1 MTQLEAKGLFCTVH
15 PPHVSKVVLFLCL
28 ARSLIQGSKHIYL
41 SILFQVMLETLS
53 NENVNVPDIKNDNRN
68 AEVDISLFQC
78 SDSTNSCG
86 GS

>member
-1 MTQLEAKGLFCTVH
+1 
-15 PPHVSKVVLFLCL
+15 
-28 ARSLIQGSKHIYL
+28 
-41 SILFQVMLETLS
+41 MLETLS
-53 NENVNVPDIKNDNRN
+53 NENVNVPGIKNDNRN